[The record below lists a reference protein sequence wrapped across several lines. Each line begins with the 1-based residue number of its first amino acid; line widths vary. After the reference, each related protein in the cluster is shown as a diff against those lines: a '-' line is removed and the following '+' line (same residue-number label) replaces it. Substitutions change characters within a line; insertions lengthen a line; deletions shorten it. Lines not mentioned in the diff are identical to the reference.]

1 MSKCQMRKFMP
12 GGRCGGGG
20 GDTSNRDTQSSL
32 SSAYSNLLQQRA
44 LQEKGVFQQ
53 TPIAQNQNQK
63 TDSLQLVKKVEEK
76 LSNSSQRLQD
86 IDFIL
91 NGDM

>member
-12 GGRCGGGG
+12 GGRCGGS

-44 LQEKGVFQQ
+44 LQEKGVFQN
-53 TPIAQNQNQK
+53 QNQNQK

>member
-1 MSKCQMRKFMP
+1 MSKCQMRKFMA
-12 GGRCGGGG
+12 GGRCGGSTGG
-20 GDTSNRDTQSSL
+20 SDSNRGNESSL
-32 SSAYSNLLQQRA
+32 SSAYSNLMQQRA

-53 TPIAQNQNQK
+53 PSFTSETNTN
-63 TDSLQLVKKVEEK
+63 SLQLVKKVEEK
-76 LSNSSQRLQD
+76 LSNSSQRARD